1 MNLLKIE
8 TKSLSYTTVN
18 LVLKT
23 LKCDFSKQQTRA
35 ITLDLSDVSFIDSS
49 GISLLVELK
58 RLSLLKFKKN
68 LTFRFSHQVLQ
79 LVAFYELNDLL
90 EKA

>member
-8 TKSLSYTTVN
+8 TKNLSYATVN

-23 LKCDFSKQQTRA
+23 LKCDLSKHSTGA
-35 ITLDLSDVSFIDSS
+35 LILDLSDVSFIDSS
-49 GISLLVELK
+49 GVALLVELK
-58 RLSLLKFKKN
+58 RLSLVKFKKN